1 MTLIV
6 SDNSPLNLLVRV
18 GAADVLPALFQR
30 VIIPP
35 EVASEMSHPK
45 APAEV
50 QAFIAAPPSW
60 LTVQAPT
67 SPLSLPHLDPGETA
81 AISLAVELG
90 AALLIDERDG
100 RTEAQ
105 ARGLTVIGAV
115 GVLERAADAG
125 LIPDLAA
132 VHATI
137 RTLRFHVA
145 DAILNASL
153 ARHLA
158 NRASAPPK
166 GSP

>member
-1 MTLIV
+1 ML
-6 SDNSPLNLLVRV
+6 PLARRLLTTPLLVLLVLRLWL
-18 GAADVLPALFQR
+18 LPAR
-30 VIIPP
+30 TAGAV
-35 EVASEMSHPK
+35 
-45 APAEV
+45 
-50 QAFIAAPPSW
+50 W
-60 LTVQAPT
+60 L
-67 SPLSLPHLDPGETA
+67 PLR
-81 AISLAVELG
+81 

-137 RTLRFHVA
+137 RTLNFHVA

-158 NRASAPPK
+158 NKAKAGGGTP
-166 GSP
+166 